1 MQNKQYSAVWRATKN
16 QVDATIRQNPSKE
29 RRFFLVGS
37 FSSAFSNTVQITI
50 QRHAA
55 TTSVQYR
62 NCSYKWEIHREQ
74 HLPVFL
80 MKRPVSRAG
89 GGTKFDGG
97 GRLLFLY
104 VGKTLVFHF
113 CKGILIVVIYFFQS
127 SAANHSEEAEIEVIR
142 QVVFFV
148 LVVP

>member
-1 MQNKQYSAVWRATKN
+1 
-16 QVDATIRQNPSKE
+16 
-29 RRFFLVGS
+29 
-37 FSSAFSNTVQITI
+37 
-50 QRHAA
+50 
-55 TTSVQYR
+55 
-62 NCSYKWEIHREQ
+62 
-74 HLPVFL
+74 

-89 GGTKFDGG
+89 SGTKFDGG